1 MTLERDAHAG
11 AVLALATIPPD
22 AATGRP
28 LLVVSTSMDGTVA
41 TWTLDPSSGAMAPRE
56 KLAPA
61 DGSAPWWCV
70 VPAGDGDAVYVGTHA
85 RDARAVD
92 ARRIAA
98 EHEHRREDADRSR
111 VSNHTGWVRA
121 VAVLPGFGFS
131 DDDEKDVGKDVG
143 DDVGEDVGGGWGFSA
158 ACNVVRAWRVDE
170 VETGREEA
178 SGTCSD
184 TSDAR
189 PTSVRHL
196 SDAGVAREFTGD
208 ILALASTPGRLF
220 CGVADGTVRGW
231 SVRVGGGTVASAGRE
246 GPVNAGPVAM
256 SPLRRPDDAA
266 NDASGGERR
275 TELPRRGRDHPGRVA
290 ALVAVGA
297 PPPRRGSASAS
308 ASARRWFVVSG
319 CHGGTLRSWAASD
332 LAPLG
337 VAHDAHGPWG
347 AKVRCAVAASG
358 FRSEGWK
365 GGGGGGDGGGGG
377 VDFYSGGDDG
387 WVRAWA
393 VDGTTG
399 EIRPVAHA
407 SFRATEED
415 GAGVGPVTHR
425 PGQVRAIAEV
435 TGDFRVLIVGDHRG
449 SLSTW
454 RVG

>member
-1 MTLERDAHAG
+1 MSRIAASSLATTSATRRVPSRGARTRPRARLARLPTSSSSATGVPERGRRVHASSEETPTTPTPTRVTLERDAHAG

-231 SVRVGGGTVASAGRE
+231 SVRVGAEPSH
-246 GPVNAGPVAM
+246 
-256 SPLRRPDDAA
+256 
-266 NDASGGERR
+266 
-275 TELPRRGRDHPGRVA
+275 PRVGRDPSMLDPSRCPRCDAPTTPRTTRAAVNDERSYHVAVATTPGASPRSSPSGHH
-290 ALVAVGA
+290 LRVGA
-297 PPPRRGSASAS
+297 PPPPPPPR
-308 ASARRWFVVSG
+308 
-319 CHGGTLRSWAASD
+319 
-332 LAPLG
+332 
-337 VAHDAHGPWG
+337 
-347 AKVRCAVAASG
+347 
-358 FRSEGWK
+358 
-365 GGGGGGDGGGGG
+365 DGG
-377 VDFYSGGDDG
+377 S
-387 WVRAWA
+387 W
-393 VDGTTG
+393 
-399 EIRPVAHA
+399 
-407 SFRATEED
+407 
-415 GAGVGPVTHR
+415 
-425 PGQVRAIAEV
+425 
-435 TGDFRVLIVGDHRG
+435 
-449 SLSTW
+449 
-454 RVG
+454 